1 MSQHDLIIR
10 QLQEQLA
17 VAQAQIQALIEGG
30 AVVRRARRG
39 DRTISIKVARLQV
52 FDRTSSKVSE
62 FVMACKLYIKMKI
75 RKVVVKE

>member
-30 AVVRRARRG
+30 AVVGRARRG
-39 DRTISIKVARLQV
+39 DRAISIKVARLQV